1 MRTGSRVFAIL
12 IMGALTASLAN
23 AAREKP
29 VPWTM
34 PSDSIFRAGNDA
46 DVLVTLDEV
55 REHVANLTAAFI
67 DARSTALYAEGH
79 LLGAFNVPS
88 DDKETHMAVVW
99 QNVSPDQLVIIYCDG
114 GNCEASHEVYDFL
127 KRSGFTQLRLFK
139 EGWEVLGV
147 SNLPIAQGDDPF
159 GGALPPGLADPYGAD
174 PAADPYGDSGMG
186 GETDPAG
193 YGELTPP
200 ADEPAPD
207 EVGADGSIQP
217 N

>member
-34 PSDSIFRAGNDA
+34 PSDSIFRAGKDA
-46 DVLVTLDEV
+46 EVAVTLDEV

-67 DARSTALYAEGH
+67 DARSTKLYAEGH

-99 QNVSPDQLVIIYCDG
+99 QNVNPDQLVIIYCDG

-147 SNLPIAQGDDPF
+147 SELPIAQGDDPF
-159 GGALPPGLADPYGAD
+159 GGALPPGIADPYGAD
-174 PAADPYGDSGMG
+174 PSADPYGESGMS

-193 YGELTPP
+193 DGEMAPP
-200 ADEPAPD
+200 LEELPETDTDAEEP
-207 EVGADGSIQP
+207 VQP
-217 N
+217 